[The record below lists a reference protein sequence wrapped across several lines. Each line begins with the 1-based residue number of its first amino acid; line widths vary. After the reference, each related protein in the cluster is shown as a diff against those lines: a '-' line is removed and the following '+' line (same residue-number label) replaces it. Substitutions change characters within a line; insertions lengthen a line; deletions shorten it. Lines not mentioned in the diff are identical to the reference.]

1 MIPDTS
7 PCPRCSLGHVV
18 LLRSMLAHTSLLWF
32 QCDHCGHL
40 FTLPPS
46 AMQIDA
52 ASKAERDQRQR
63 GSD

>member
-7 PCPRCSLGHVV
+7 SCPRCALGQVA
-18 LLRSMLAHTSLLWF
+18 LLKSMLAHTSLLWF

-52 ASKAERDQRQR
+52 TPKADARAARA
-63 GSD
+63 GNG